1 MNNPV
6 LVQKLGE
13 GNVLSSERTKNKCIP
28 NFKDKI
34 RSDENEM
41 LVYKWTWNNLMFF
54 WPCIMNW
61 LYFNY
66 QLDALIIIYS

>member
-41 LVYKWTWNNLMFF
+41 LVYKWT
-54 WPCIMNW
+54 
-61 LYFNY
+61 
-66 QLDALIIIYS
+66 